1 MPRKASP
8 PRKPPHKPLPP
19 KSSPAT
25 RSPHEEEAAGGK
37 VRMTFRVVLP
47 RPVAEALVA
56 RAIQAEKNLEMLVT
70 EILEA
75 AAKKGN
81 G

>member
-1 MPRKASP
+1 
-8 PRKPPHKPLPP
+8 
-19 KSSPAT
+19 
-25 RSPHEEEAAGGK
+25 
-37 VRMTFRVVLP
+37 MTFRVVLP

-81 G
+81 E

>member
-8 PRKPPHKPLPP
+8 PRKPPHKPLLP

-47 RPVAEALVA
+47 RPVAETLVA
-56 RAIQAEKNLEMLVT
+56 WAIREEKNIGMLVT

-75 AAKKGN
+75 AATKKHS
-81 G
+81 